1 MTVQTTKKTF
11 SLPRHIASRLDE
23 VADHTGFSQSNLVLQ
38 AVSAYLHRYEID
50 GTLENWM
57 ELVGRTAGGSHA
69 VDW

>member
-38 AVSAYLHRYEID
+38 AVAAYLHRFEQD
-50 GTLENWM
+50 GSLERWM
-57 ELVGRTAGGSHA
+57 EWIGRINGGSG
-69 VDW
+69 VGE